1 MNVTPLWTLVSK
13 SAPTLWAPTHVAATL
28 AIGWTKMEGLVEVSE
43 QSYWT
48 AKCGSHASNKF
59 VFAAD
64 IHECNESLH
73 LCEQV
78 CTNTESSYE
87 CSCHPGYTLSINRFS
102 CNSELYIR
110 LVDSLIFTYC
120 VNSTSY
126 KWRECVVCL
135 LLRSYINTATSCTQ
149 AYSKMSCIVVH

>member
-1 MNVTPLWTLVSK
+1 MNVTPPWTLVST
-13 SAPTLWAPTHVAATL
+13 SAPTLWGPTCVAATL
-28 AIGWTKMEGLVEVSE
+28 AIGWTQMAGLVVVSE

-87 CSCHPGYTLSINRFS
+87 CSCNPGYTLSINRFS
-102 CNSELYIR
+102 CNSEIMCSYTYDWYTRQPDLYLYTIHFKTP
-110 LVDSLIFTYC
+110 L
-120 VNSTSY
+120 
-126 KWRECVVCL
+126 
-135 LLRSYINTATSCTQ
+135 ATSEESVLC
-149 AYSKMSCIVVH
+149 AFF